1 MLFLVSSVS
10 LFAMRAVR
18 VKSQSF
24 NNGDCVFSVKQ
35 SVFFCIRPMSFDD
48 GN

>member
-1 MLFLVSSVS
+1 MLFLVSLVS

-48 GN
+48 EN